1 MTARGAVFPFLGPVF
16 CFASSHMPLLVAVS
30 TLDPGSL
37 LHLLLLGQGY
47 EDRQVSLIELWA
59 K

>member
-1 MTARGAVFPFLGPVF
+1 
-16 CFASSHMPLLVAVS
+16 MPPLVAVS

-37 LHLLLLGQGY
+37 LRFLLLGQGY
-47 EDRQVSLIELWA
+47 EDRQVSLLELWA

>member
-1 MTARGAVFPFLGPVF
+1 
-16 CFASSHMPLLVAVS
+16 MPLLVAVS